1 MHRMVSLFLLSGCKA
16 SNCRSGCDYRRPQ
29 RFAEPEGKITRHAVA
44 RGGAPEQAAT
54 TFRDVFAVA
63 EFRALWA
70 AQLLSVIGDQL
81 ARVALTVLVY
91 DRTRSALLAAITF
104 VASIVP
110 TFIGGIT
117 LAWLADRHSRRRVM
131 IACDLIRCALV
142 LVMAI
147 PGVPLAG
154 LVMLLFLVTLV
165 GAPFSSA
172 RAAIY
177 PDVLAGDRYV
187 MGVAVTITTYQFAQ
201 VIGFAAGGAIVG
213 FFGTRLSL
221 IIDAATYAVSA
232 LIIQAW
238 IRSRPAPAPGSH
250 ESSRLAGVVASARLV
265 FASPALLMPML
276 FGWLAAFYQAPEG
289 VVTPLARDLH
299 GGTVVVGIL
308 LAALALGQT
317 VGAIVFSRF
326 VAPPARQRLMGL
338 LAIAACGIL
347 AFFILQPGLPGSLL
361 ILFASGLGAGYQI
374 AANAAFVSA
383 APHEQRSQA
392 FGLAQGG
399 MSLGQ
404 GVVMILAGAVADHY
418 SPAWVIAVAGTVGA
432 MVALAIAISWTRERG
447 RMPNGHLQRL
457 KVSPSGR
464 RA

>member
-1 MHRMVSLFLLSGCKA
+1 M
-16 SNCRSGCDYRRPQ
+16 
-29 RFAEPEGKITRHAVA
+29 
-44 RGGAPEQAAT
+44 
-54 TFRDVFAVA
+54 FAVA

-70 AQLLSVIGDQL
+70 AQLLSVMGDQL

-110 TFIGGIT
+110 AFLGGVM
-117 LAWLADRHSRRRVM
+117 LAWLADRYPRRRVM
-131 IACDLIRCALV
+131 IACDLVRCALV

-154 LVMLLFLVTLV
+154 LVTLLFLVTLIS
-165 GAPFSSA
+165 APFTSA

-187 MGVAVTITTYQFAQ
+187 MGVAVTITTYQFAL
-201 VIGFAAGGAIVG
+201 VIGFAAGGAIIG
-213 FFGTRLSL
+213 FFGTHLSL

-238 IRSRPAPAPGSH
+238 VRSRPAPAPGSIDA
-250 ESSRLAGVVASARLV
+250 SRLAGVITSARFV

-289 VVTPLARDLH
+289 VVTPLAQDLH
-299 GGTVVVGIL
+299 GGTIVVGLL

-326 VAPPARQRLMGL
+326 LAPSTQQRLMGP
-338 LAIAACGIL
+338 LAIAACGVL
-347 AFFILQPGLPGSLL
+347 ALFILQPGLPGSLL
-361 ILFASGLGAGYQI
+361 ILFASGLAAGYQI

-383 APHEQRSQA
+383 APQEQRSQA

-418 SPAWVIAVAGTVGA
+418 SPAWVIAVSGTAGA
-432 MVALAIAISWTRERG
+432 IVALAIAAAWARDHRLSA
-447 RMPNGHLQRL
+447 NGHRQR
-457 KVSPSGR
+457 
-464 RA
+464 A